1 MLNHILN
8 KRDMFKEPAVYAFGA
23 TCETI
28 LTQPIDVVRT
38 RFINRTPLWRGY
50 RGIMSGITFQF
61 IGLIPNRIVFLGGRD
76 LSKHANLNWVI
87 YSPIVSLAQTIVETP
102 FINWKMARIEGL
114 PITYKPH
121 GFVPLYLRNTIFS
134 LGLFG
139 ARDNFSKYNSI
150 VSTLLGVSAGVI
162 LSQPLDVIRNE
173 KQSIHRD
180 KSIRYI
186 LKRLHHIS
194 KQEGIMNVYWRG
206 VSWRLGAAY
215 VGITTMIESTK
226 FIRHILP

>member
-1 MLNHILN
+1 
-8 KRDMFKEPAVYAFGA
+8 MFKDTAIYVFGA

-61 IGLIPNRIVFLGGRD
+61 IGLIPNRIVFLGGKD
-76 LSKHANLNWVI
+76 LCKRRNLNWVT
-87 YSPIVSLAQTIVETP
+87 YSPMVSLAQTIVETP

-121 GFVPLYLRNTIFS
+121 GFVPLYLRNTIFA

-139 ARDNFSKYNSI
+139 ARDTFSGYNSI
-150 VSTLLGVSAGVI
+150 VSTLLGVSVGVI
-162 LSQPLDVIRNE
+162 ASQPFDVIRNE
-173 KQSIHRD
+173 KQSINRD

-194 KQEGIMNVYWRG
+194 KQEGIINVYWRG

-215 VGITTMIESTK
+215 IGITAMIESTR
-226 FIRHILP
+226 FIKSLI

>member
-1 MLNHILN
+1 
-8 KRDMFKEPAVYAFGA
+8 MFKDTAIYTFGA
-23 TCETI
+23 VCETI

-61 IGLIPNRIVFLGGRD
+61 IGLIPNRIVFLGGKD
-76 LSKHANLNWVI
+76 LSKRANLNWVI
-87 YSPIVSLAQTIVETP
+87 YSPIVSLAQTVVETP
-102 FINWKMARIEGL
+102 FVNLKTARIEGL
-114 PITYKPH
+114 PIKYKPY
-121 GFVPLYLRNTIFS
+121 GFGPLYIRNTIFS

-139 ARDNFSKYNSI
+139 SRDTFSDYNSV
-150 VSTLLGVSAGVI
+150 VSSLLGVSIGVI
-162 LSQPLDVIRNE
+162 FSQPFDVIRNE
-173 KQSIHRD
+173 KQSINRD

-194 KQEGIMNVYWRG
+194 KQEGFVNVYWRG

-215 VGITTMIESTK
+215 VGITTMIESTRLLK
-226 FIRHILP
+226 SLI